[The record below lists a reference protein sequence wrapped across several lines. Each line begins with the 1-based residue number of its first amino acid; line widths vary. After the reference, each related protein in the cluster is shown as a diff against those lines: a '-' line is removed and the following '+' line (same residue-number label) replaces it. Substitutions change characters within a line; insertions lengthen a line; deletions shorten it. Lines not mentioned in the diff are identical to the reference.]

1 MDFIISKRI
10 SKSVLEHGISLSQFD
25 QKKFAINLNHGE
37 KFPIRIFY
45 LNRIFNAVIRNVGFD
60 RAKDPNHVPIWRI
73 EYRRDLKDLLKL
85 TTDQFLSISPT
96 ESRDLFILETHAEID
111 AEEFEIEHALEDES
125 AKIVERFHLGKF
137 RKLNREIGNQLKS
150 IYDFRCQICGKNFG
164 ESYGT
169 NLVEA
174 HHIEF
179 FSKSYNNNSENLLIV
194 CPNHHRII
202 HAVNPIFDR
211 DLKLYRYSNGFS
223 EPLILNMH
231 L

>member
-45 LNRIFNAVIRNVGFD
+45 FNRIFNAVIRNVGFD
-60 RAKDPNHVPIWRI
+60 RSRNPDHVPIWRI

-96 ESRDLFILETHAEID
+96 ESSDLFILETHAEID

-125 AKIVERFHLGKF
+125 AKIIERLHLGKF
-137 RKLNREIGNQLKS
+137 RKLNREIGNHLKS
-150 IYDFRCQICGKNFG
+150 IYNFRCQICGRNFG

-174 HHIEF
+174 HHIDF

-202 HAVNPIFDR
+202 HATNPIFDR

>member
-60 RAKDPNHVPIWRI
+60 RSRNPDHVPIWRI

-85 TTDQFLSISPT
+85 TMDQFLSISPT

-125 AKIVERFHLGKF
+125 AKIIERFHLGKF
-137 RKLNREIGNQLKS
+137 RQLNREIGNHLKS
-150 IYDFRCQICGKNFG
+150 IYDFRCQICGKNIG

-179 FSKSYNNNSENLLIV
+179 FSKSYNNNGENLLIV

-202 HAVNPIFDR
+202 HATNPIFDR